1 MTSTLAKMVGLLF
14 AINTDYPA
22 RIGRYRIFNVLSATT
37 AQSTHK
43 M

>member
-1 MTSTLAKMVGLLF
+1 VTSTLAKIVGLLF
-14 AINTDYPA
+14 AINTGYPA
-22 RIGRYRIFNVLSATT
+22 PICRYRIFNVLSATT